1 MSLLPLVSICSFS
14 QPGGLC
20 TTGLFHVGAI
30 AHSGALGGEVEDA
43 SPASLTFFATLP
55 PFSR

>member
-1 MSLLPLVSICSFS
+1 M
-14 QPGGLC
+14 
-20 TTGLFHVGAI
+20 GAL

-43 SPASLTFFATLP
+43 SPASRTFFATLP

>member
-1 MSLLPLVSICSFS
+1 M
-14 QPGGLC
+14 
-20 TTGLFHVGAI
+20 GAI

-43 SPASLTFFATLP
+43 YPASLTCFATLP